1 MLNNSEK
8 SDGDVIDLAHSPDF
22 ALGPVAVC
30 PSNRMLEHGS
40 KREVLEPR
48 VMQVLVALV
57 QARGAVV
64 SRDDLVRRCW
74 DGRAVSEDAI
84 NRCIARLRRICET
97 DASRHFTIDTI
108 PRVGYRLTVAEAAA
122 PARLESDA
130 PPQTAPAAVQPAVA
144 ALKPRHRPWLRF
156 AAITIA
162 AAGVIFAANVV
173 ALYWLHPKHWV
184 VDSARPIVATPLI
197 ERHPALSPDGTML
210 IYSSGKDV
218 FTRQLYLQRLAGG
231 DPIRLTDDSY
241 DHVAPNWSRDG
252 STIVYAAVKEGEPCH
267 IFVMPVPAGLAREI
281 GRCMVEERSRAD
293 WDTGGQA
300 VYFSDQPAKDA
311 AERIY
316 RLDIAT
322 GKRSEVTH
330 PPPDVSGDFEPAVSP
345 DGRRIGFLRARNDAD
360 VALVAHDFS
369 TGAETVLTRDI
380 AGDFPGWAW
389 AENSRDAYGADPKNT
404 MLRRFFANGTSADV
418 FSTTFQIGRLSRG
431 PNGML
436 AAEMD
441 TFRSNIVAPPAT
453 GGDEPVPL
461 DPANNETWGLSFA
474 PDGTL
479 AMSSNRNGQFAIWMM
494 RPGKPSSQ
502 LVGFGQ
508 NKIGALAFSPDGQRI
523 AVLAERQGALQLLI
537 LSAGGTE
544 IAAIALDASDAREPQ
559 WLPAGDA
566 LVIPLRDNVG
576 FRITR
581 VDLAQGGKLTPLTG
595 YGWIAVRLHEG
606 KLFGV
611 RSDRPGI
618 WEIGDKPRLVTAK
631 LASNRSG
638 QWQIS
643 GDDAIV
649 FDASDRAHRRLVAQP
664 LGGEPARIFADVPR
678 FGDDAGSGLG
688 GEFEINPQTGQV
700 VYTSAVQVDTDIYL
714 LHLTQR

>member
-1 MLNNSEK
+1 
-8 SDGDVIDLAHSPDF
+8 
-22 ALGPVAVC
+22 
-30 PSNRMLEHGS
+30 
-40 KREVLEPR
+40 
-48 VMQVLVALV
+48 
-57 QARGAVV
+57 
-64 SRDDLVRRCW
+64 
-74 DGRAVSEDAI
+74 
-84 NRCIARLRRICET
+84 
-97 DASRHFTIDTI
+97 
-108 PRVGYRLTVAEAAA
+108 
-122 PARLESDA
+122 
-130 PPQTAPAAVQPAVA
+130 
-144 ALKPRHRPWLRF
+144 
-156 AAITIA
+156 
-162 AAGVIFAANVV
+162 
-173 ALYWLHPKHWV
+173 
-184 VDSARPIVATPLI
+184 
-197 ERHPALSPDGTML
+197 
-210 IYSSGKDV
+210 
-218 FTRQLYLQRLAGG
+218 
-231 DPIRLTDDSY
+231 
-241 DHVAPNWSRDG
+241 
-252 STIVYAAVKEGEPCH
+252 
-267 IFVMPVPAGLAREI
+267 
-281 GRCMVEERSRAD
+281 
-293 WDTGGQA
+293 
-300 VYFSDQPAKDA
+300 
-311 AERIY
+311 
-316 RLDIAT
+316 
-322 GKRSEVTH
+322 
-330 PPPDVSGDFEPAVSP
+330 
-345 DGRRIGFLRARNDAD
+345 
-360 VALVAHDFS
+360 
-369 TGAETVLTRDI
+369 
-380 AGDFPGWAW
+380 
-389 AENSRDAYGADPKNT
+389 

-453 GGDEPVPL
+453 TGDEPVPL

-479 AMSSNRNGQFAIWMM
+479 AMSSNRNGQFAIWVM
-494 RPGKPSSQ
+494 RPGKPASQ

-559 WLPAGDA
+559 WLPTGDA
-566 LVIPLRDNVG
+566 LVIPLRDNAG

-595 YGWIAVRLHEG
+595 YGWIAVRLSRG

-611 RSDRPGI
+611 RGDQPGI

-649 FDASDRAHRRLVAQP
+649 IDGSDRAHRRLMAQP
-664 LGGEPARIFADVPR
+664 LGGEPARLFADVPR
-678 FGDDAGSGLG
+678 FGDDAGSGVG
-688 GEFEINPQTGQV
+688 GEFAINPQTGQV